1 VTARLVDLTMIL
13 EDGVNTYPGS
23 PKMAIMNRI
32 THEWSAGRYSP
43 PAYSATDRF
52 WLLNEHVGT
61 HVDAPYHFVKDGA
74 AIDALPLSRFWGE
87 ALLADVSKRD
97 AAKPVSRAEIETALA
112 LHHEEVKPDD
122 ILVLRCW
129 GGRPSDPGFTSA
141 AALALEVG
149 SWLVEV
155 GVKAIGIDLPAVDN
169 PGSRSFPVHMALL
182 SAGIPIYENLVNL
195 EEIDEPRFTFF
206 GFPLRVAGA
215 SGSAVRAV
223 AIMGAS
229 AGTLPSNSG
238 W

>member
-1 VTARLVDLTMIL
+1 MGTECEGATRYPPGTTIEGEKSESVPPDTTPPEGNDNVDRGD
-13 EDGVNTYPGS
+13 E
-23 PKMAIMNRI
+23 
-32 THEWSAGRYSP
+32 
-43 PAYSATDRF
+43 
-52 WLLNEHVGT
+52 
-61 HVDAPYHFVKDGA
+61 GA
-74 AIDALPLSRFWGE
+74 HAAS
-87 ALLADVSKRD
+87 LA
-97 AAKPVSRAEIETALA
+97 ETASKLNI
-112 LHHEEVKPDD
+112 VKG
-122 ILVLRCW
+122 